1 MLRLR
6 EVIDAMLAVASYF
19 EATLFEAKPPK
30 LLRTVMLLGRVGHDK
45 RALNLPPPLFVN
57 VPIKAPLPVTYTRSN
72 AVGSVP
78 VASTQREW
86 VDLVYSAR

>member
-1 MLRLR
+1 ML
-6 EVIDAMLAVASYF
+6 DVASYF
-19 EATLFEAKPPK
+19 EATVFEAEPPK
-30 LLRTVMLLGRVGHDK
+30 LLRTVMFLGRVGHDK

-57 VPIKAPLPVTYTRSN
+57 VPIKVPLPETYTDSN

-78 VASTQREW
+78 VASTHRKW